1 MASTQVK
8 AERRAKVVQRLSDSL
23 GVKPVDLN
31 AQARGDSGMALIMT
45 LERVADAV
53 DKVKPAVPGDALRAA
68 ILAASDEELTAI
80 PGVGEKSVDQLRE
93 WAKTP
98 PPVTPENV
106 EQQLEAETGHDVV
119 KTSDKPPTFVETS
132 KPAPKVKSK

>member
-8 AERRAKVVQRLSDSL
+8 AERRAKVVQRLSDTL

-31 AQARGDSGMALIMT
+31 AQARGDAGMALIMT

-80 PGVGEKSVDQLRE
+80 PGIGEKSLDQVRA
-93 WAKTP
+93 WAKTKP
-98 PPVTPENV
+98 QEPPVTV
-106 EQQLEAETGHDVV
+106 ETV
-119 KTSDKPPTFVETS
+119 KTEPLKTVETVEVVES
-132 KPAPKVKSK
+132 KSKK